1 MRAKILIFD
10 GRFLLCFKNYDSKHQ
25 DFAAFTGNNFGAIT
39 EKNATIY
46 DGKISNSRSFG
57 YNLRYTP
64 KVGCIAPL
72 KIYKLN
78 R

>member
-1 MRAKILIFD
+1 M
-10 GRFLLCFKNYDSKHQ
+10 GGKHQ
-25 DFAAFTGNNFGAIT
+25 DFAAFTGSNFGAIT

-64 KVGCIAPL
+64 KVGFGVLTWLVCILPRAQHES
-72 KIYKLN
+72 
-78 R
+78 